1 METNQKSQARE
12 SPGWGRRTSD
22 LITPN
27 PKLKLLDQVREV
39 MRLKHYS
46 IRTERCYCDWIK
58 RYIHFHRMR
67 SREDL
72 QGAEAK
78 IELFLS
84 DLAVNG
90 HVAASTQNQAFNALL
105 FLYREVVHQTLENI
119 QAVRADRPV
128 RGS

>member
-46 IRTERCYCDWIK
+46 IRTVKGSPI
-58 RYIHFHRMR
+58 
-67 SREDL
+67 
-72 QGAEAK
+72 
-78 IELFLS
+78 
-84 DLAVNG
+84 
-90 HVAASTQNQAFNALL
+90 
-105 FLYREVVHQTLENI
+105 
-119 QAVRADRPV
+119 RAGGKGVKP
-128 RGS
+128 